1 MMGVNQGDFSQYE
14 CTMGSRG
21 LQMMI
26 LASLPILALW
36 AHFWLRKSGS
46 SMQTTGAEYEE
57 SCWGSIRVIPAN
69 VSALWASRGPEMMIL
84 ASLPNSSF
92 KDPFFAQ
99 ESQNHHF
106 WTPGGPLRTQH
117 SQSQ

>member
-1 MMGVNQGDFSQYE
+1 MSAQWA
-14 CTMGSRG
+14 SRG
-21 LQMMI
+21 PEMMI
-26 LASLPILALW
+26 LASLPSLALW
-36 AHFWLRKSGS
+36 AHFWLRKSVS

-57 SCWGSIRVIPAN
+57 SCWGSIWVIPAN
-69 VSALWASRGPEMMIL
+69 VSALWASRGPEMKIL

-99 ESQNHHF
+99 ESQNNHF

-117 SQSQ
+117 SHYQ